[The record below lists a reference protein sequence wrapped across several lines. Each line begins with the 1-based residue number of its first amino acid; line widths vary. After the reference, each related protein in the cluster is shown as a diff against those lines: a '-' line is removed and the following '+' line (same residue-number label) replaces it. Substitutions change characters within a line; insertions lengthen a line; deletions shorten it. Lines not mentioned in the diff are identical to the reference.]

1 MQHFTK
7 KIKFNPKYGYK
18 EKIIFSF
25 FLVLSLNLSTLKAQ
39 TVERKLITRK
49 ISKADT
55 PKDENN
61 KALRVVLGA
70 GYAHWNGGTLDTGY
84 KQLNDFFSGLKPGY
98 NLNIESEYFFHEYIG
113 IGLDINYIRHG
124 NEDKQLNIKETDN
137 ILFCGAT
144 CNFRY
149 ENQKWAFFSGLGL
162 GPVFYSGDVNVNS
175 ISKHLNKA
183 TAGLNYSISGEYRLS
198 EVMGAGIKLSATTAS
213 VKIGETT
220 NRMSLSNLMITGFI
234 SFRTK

>member
-1 MQHFTK
+1 MQNFTNK
-7 KIKFNPKYGYK
+7 VKSNPNYDYT

-25 FLVLSLNLSTLKAQ
+25 FLLLSLSLSTLQAQ

-70 GYAHWNGGTLDTGY
+70 GYAHWNGETLDTGN
-84 KQLNDFFSGLKPGY
+84 KQLNDFSSGLKPGY

-113 IGLDINYIRHG
+113 VGLDVNYIRHS
-124 NEDKQLNIKETDN
+124 NKDKKLGINETDN
-137 ILFCGAT
+137 ILFWGAT

-162 GPVFYSGDVNVNS
+162 GPVFYSGDANVNS
-175 ISKHLNKA
+175 ANTHLNK
-183 TAGLNYSISGEYRLS
+183 TTVGLSYNISGEYRFS
-198 EVMGAGIKLSATTAS
+198 RAMGAGIKLSAATAS
-213 VKIGETT
+213 VKIDGTT
-220 NRMSLSNLMITGFI
+220 DRMSLSNLMITGFI